1 MPASAS
7 AAAVRS
13 ARQALGKLAG
23 AIEILEYERDLL
35 ITLVVEGP
43 LHLRSRRFRRLVSIE
58 RRLLAAQ
65 DARDNKRRILGLA
78 NDAEK
83 LADRLTEEAVAIQ
96 AGE

>member
-35 ITLVVEGP
+35 ITRVVEGP
-43 LHLRSRRFRRLVSIE
+43 LHLRARRFRRLVSIE

-65 DARDNKRRILGLA
+65 DAQDKKRRILSLA
-78 NDAEK
+78 SDVEK
-83 LADRLTEEAVAIQ
+83 IANRLTEEAVAIQ